1 MRIHGIGTLAAGV
14 AAIGAIG
21 VWPGCSATKPTELVP
36 AVQTQVQV
44 PRNLAAI
51 SIQAL
56 ANGSQVFCRTYLV
69 AQGNVELP
77 ATLGFVQGVSPET
90 VVTITVRGYDS
101 LGANSNSFNACSPDD
116 PLPLL
121 GDAGSQGAPRVLR
134 RSVQTYTPNHELFV
148 PLPLSYSCYDTNC
161 SSAGVNGTCKGAQC
175 VDGTADGGLVEFN
188 PDLAYGTADPC
199 FRPTEC
205 FEDEVPAVL
214 VDPENCI
221 YKFLEPTPPE
231 SGLNVKVFY
240 GDFMQS
246 SPEVAPIPASATHP
260 VFLTGGEVEIL
271 SQDAVE
277 GFTVL
282 GHQQF
287 ELAPGLCKLAQQA
300 KTPPAGVPA
309 YRAITDVHV
318 ASACAPKLPLLPFCA
333 SEAKTFETTNL
344 GNGASSEDG
353 SCNVPRKLLPAPTA
367 LYLAMD
373 DTQYMQGNSLTPT
386 CSASDGGV
394 PEAGMTDGGVS
405 EAGSEAGPAE
415 GGATDGGILSLPA
428 FGTNGQAT
436 FLSLFLTNPVFARTY
451 LAFNFL
457 DHDKGLC
464 AGSPYPTPVPD
475 FGLAGTVAPTVQSK
489 LTAWCP
495 PAGDSFANPLPLQ
508 LQSAM
513 SAATGAIEHIVSSV
527 NGQGSSYNTQAVMF
541 FVNRAPGATNDAE
554 CAPPTGVADVPTE
567 IVNEATTAFTQNAQS
582 PVKTYFVVLN
592 DANGDAQSTVIPAY
606 QQIAQRAPLGAITV
620 VDATN
625 SNVSLGDFAKVME
638 PMTTCL
644 YNVPD
649 VPAGS
654 PAIDWSQGQLKFTN
668 PVALPGQGD
677 TIVPA
682 SDWSIDSTGKR
693 IQVKGQSCAN
703 LQNLIVQ
710 VAEYSILQSGG
721 SLSQIPSQIN
731 WLEVPVTLTPQ
742 CGGSDGGMGGD

>member
-1 MRIHGIGTLAAGV
+1 MTTMRMHGITTLAVGVCSIAGV
-14 AAIGAIG
+14 G
-21 VWPGCSATKPTELVP
+21 VWQGCNPTKPTELVP

-44 PRNLAAI
+44 PRNLTAM
-51 SIQAL
+51 SIEAL
-56 ANGSQVFCRTYLV
+56 ANGARVFCQTYQV
-69 AQGNVELP
+69 ANGSVELP

-90 VVTITVRGYDS
+90 VVTITVRGYDTP
-101 LGANSNSFNACSPDD
+101 GIGTNSYSSCAADEPVE
-116 PLPLL
+116 LL
-121 GDAGSQGAPRVLR
+121 GDAGSEGAPRVLR
-134 RSVQTYTPNHELFV
+134 RSVQTYVAGHELFV
-148 PLPLSYSCYDTNC
+148 PLPLSYSCYDTSC
-161 SSAGVNGTCKGAQC
+161 SSGGVNSTCKGAQC
-175 VDGTADGGLVEFN
+175 VDGTVDGGLLDFN
-188 PDLAYGTADPC
+188 PNLAYGTTDPC
-199 FRPTEC
+199 FRPVEC

-214 VDPENCI
+214 VDAPTCK
-221 YKFLEPTPPE
+221 YRFLEPKPPA

-240 GDFMQS
+240 EDFAQS
-246 SPEVAPIPASATHP
+246 SPEVAPMPASATHP
-260 VFLTGGEVEIL
+260 VFLSGGEVEIL
-271 SQDAVE
+271 SQDPVE

-282 GHQQF
+282 ADQQF
-287 ELAPGLCKLAQQA
+287 QLAPGLCKLAQQA
-300 KTPPAGVPA
+300 TTPPAGKPG

-318 ASACAPKLPLLPFCA
+318 ASACPSKLPLLPFCA
-333 SEAKTFETTNL
+333 NEKQQNVTQNL
-344 GNGASSEDG
+344 GNGSSTPDG
-353 SCNVPRKLLPAPTA
+353 TCNVPRKLLPAPTA

-394 PEAGMTDGGVS
+394 PEAGASDAGVS
-405 EAGSEAGPAE
+405 EAGAAEAGA
-415 GGATDGGILSLPA
+415 GDGGLLSLPA

-457 DHDKGLC
+457 DHDTGLC
-464 AGSPYPTPVPD
+464 TGTPYPTPVPD
-475 FGLAGTVAPTVQSK
+475 FGLAGLVAPTVQGK

-495 PAGDSFANPLPLQ
+495 PAGDLFTNPLPLQ

-513 SAATGAIEHIVSSV
+513 SAATGAVKHIVSSV
-527 NGQGSSYNTQAVMF
+527 NGQGPSYNTQAVMF
-541 FVNRAPGATNDAE
+541 FVNRSPGATNDAE
-554 CAPPTGVADVPTE
+554 CPLPAGVADVGTE
-567 IVNEATTAFTQNAQS
+567 IVNEATTAFTQDPQS
-582 PVKTYFVVLN
+582 QVKTYFVVLN

-606 QQIAQRAPLGAITV
+606 QQLAQRAPNGAITV

-644 YNVPD
+644 YGVPD

-693 IQVKGQSCAN
+693 IQVTGQSCAN
-703 LQNLIVQ
+703 LQNLVVQ

-721 SLSQIPSQIN
+721 SLTNIPSQIN
-731 WLEVPVTLTPQ
+731 WLDVPVTLTPQ
-742 CGGSDGGMGGD
+742 CGASDAGMGGD